1 MKANC
6 NKKWCILGAILFVII
21 AIIVLAPLKTFK
33 ACKEANGDHSYCK
46 HIKEHWSLKFRKAED
61 KPVIAADPEEP
72 ENKPADEKPEVE
84 GKLQT
89 VQVTEE

>member
-1 MKANC
+1 MKAKC

-33 ACKEANGDHSYCK
+33 ACKEANGDQSYCK
-46 HIKEHWSLKFRKAED
+46 HIKEYWSLKFREAEH
-61 KPVIAADPEEP
+61 KHLTGLKPEEP
-72 ENKPADEKPEVE
+72 EDKPADEKPEVE
-84 GKLQT
+84 GKLRT